1 MKILRLMRLTKSIWD
16 ANLRLTKSIS
26 SSNSV
31 FYGFNVVKVN
41 TLNMDGKKKS
51 KVIRVSF
58 VEEED
63 DKKYHH
69 WLDRKEKWEI
79 AVMVKVKIVVV
90 VKELILRRGLV
101 LRRRRRE

>member
-1 MKILRLMRLTKSIWD
+1 MRLTKSIWD

-41 TLNMDGKKKS
+41 TLNMDGKKKKS
-51 KVIRVSF
+51 KVKRVSF